1 MQLIGLEGRAHALGS
16 GREMESMANLGLGQP
31 RGGIRG
37 RKTSQRA
44 AVLDSLR
51 ASGRFRTA
59 QDIYSE
65 LRSDGARIGLTTV
78 YRHLQKLVDDGTIH
92 TVQAADR
99 QMRYRLCG
107 DAPHHHLV
115 CTNCGIG
122 VEIIDTELDR
132 WVESEGVRR
141 GYSGLT
147 LRMEIFGVCPS
158 CRGGTD
164 AA

>member
-1 MQLIGLEGRAHALGS
+1 
-16 GREMESMANLGLGQP
+16 MESMAKLGLGQP
-31 RGGIRG
+31 RGDIRS

-65 LRSDGARIGLTTV
+65 LRSGGARIGLTTV

-107 DAPHHHLV
+107 DVPHHHLV
-115 CTNCGIG
+115 CTGCGVG
-122 VEIIDTELDR
+122 VEIVDTELDR

-141 GYSGLT
+141 GYSGLSH
-147 LRMEIFGVCPS
+147 RVEIFGVCPS
-158 CRGGTD
+158 CRDGDDLGHHSD
-164 AA
+164 